1 MVLRVFICVPH
12 LHKGLERGF
21 SFLLRVAASLS
32 SSNDSDADIDTRA
45 NNLLIPSF
53 LRQGFARF
61 MRALL
66 SSLASPYF
74 LAYPP

>member
-12 LHKGLERGF
+12 LDKGLERGF

-45 NNLLIPSF
+45 NNLLIPPFSGRG
-53 LRQGFARF
+53 LQG
-61 MRALL
+61 
-66 SSLASPYF
+66 S
-74 LAYPP
+74 